1 MDTAIDPVTGLFS
14 GALIMVTRNDYG
26 KNLFNGDIGV
36 VIRNT
41 DGGFR
46 AYFQSGDGY
55 HGFAVGQLP
64 AWEPAFAI
72 TVHKSQGSEF
82 DDVLLVLPEDPEHR
96 LLTRE
101 ILYTGVTRARK
112 QVIIYG
118 RRQSIET
125 AVSRKIARQS
135 GLVWGEQSAS

>member
-1 MDTAIDPVTGLFS
+1 MDTALDPVTGIFS

-26 KNLFNGDIGV
+26 KDIYNGDVGV

-46 AYFQSGDGY
+46 AHFQHGGEY
-55 HGFAVGQLP
+55 HDFAVGQLP
-64 AWEPAFAI
+64 NWEMAFAL

-112 QVIIYG
+112 RVIIYG
-118 RRQSIET
+118 QRQAIKT

-135 GLVWGEQSAS
+135 GLVWESQLAS